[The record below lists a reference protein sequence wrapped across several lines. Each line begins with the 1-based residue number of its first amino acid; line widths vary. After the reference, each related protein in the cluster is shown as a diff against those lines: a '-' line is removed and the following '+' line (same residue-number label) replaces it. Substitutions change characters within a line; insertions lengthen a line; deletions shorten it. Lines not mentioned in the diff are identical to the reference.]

1 MVGEGDTTVGI
12 ATEAEKMR
20 IRDKDEAS
28 VVKTFLQE
36 NGQEAGFADKTLT
49 DQIQQLK
56 EVQAE
61 MKKAKKE
68 AVKKLKNLQRQK
80 KRLSVKARILSDD
93 DLVQV
98 LKLRRAK
105 AVQSSAPSKSKSSHE
120 FPSED
125 E

>member
-1 MVGEGDTTVGI
+1 MVGERDTTVGI
-12 ATEAEKMR
+12 ATEAGQMS

-28 VVKTFLQE
+28 IVKTFFQE

-68 AVKKLKNLQRQK
+68 AVKKLKNLQ
-80 KRLSVKARILSDD
+80 SRILG
-93 DLVQV
+93 
-98 LKLRRAK
+98 
-105 AVQSSAPSKSKSSHE
+105 
-120 FPSED
+120 
-125 E
+125 